1 MIKRYLLKPGTKV
14 DLGKWNPSATDE
26 FKGGKEEAAPILQN
40 LIKEL
45 DALQEKLY
53 AEQKQRIL
61 VVLQAMDTGGKDG
74 VVRHVFGGVNP
85 QGVRVSSFKIPTPP
99 ELAHDYLWRVHAQTP
114 GKGEIVIFNRSHY
127 EDVLVVRVH
136 NIIPEDVW
144 SRRFN
149 QINAFEK
156 TLVEEGTTIL
166 KFFLHISQAEQKQR
180 LLDRLKDDTKQ
191 WKFNPGDLKERALWK
206 DYMQAYEDVL
216 NKTSTEYAPW
226 YLIPADKK
234 WYRDLVITSILVDTL
249 KQLKIDYPRP
259 DFDAAAMIKE
269 LESSPDNT

>member
-1 MIKRYLLKPGTKV
+1 MIERYLMKPGTKV

-26 FKGGKEEAAPILQN
+26 FKGSKEEAAPILQS
-40 LIKEL
+40 LIEEL

-85 QGVRVSSFKIPTPP
+85 QGVHVSSFKIPTPP
-99 ELAHDYLWRVHAQTP
+99 EMAHDYLWRVHAQTP

-136 NIIPEDVW
+136 NIVPEDVW

-156 TLVEEGTTIL
+156 TLAEEGTTIL
-166 KFFLHISQAEQKQR
+166 KFFLHISSTEQKQR

-234 WYRDLVITSILVDTL
+234 WYRDLVIASILVDKL

-259 DFDAAAMIKE
+259 EFDVAAMLKE
-269 LESSPDNT
+269 LEASPDNA

>member
-1 MIKRYLLKPGTKV
+1 MLKRYLMKPGAKV
-14 DLGKWNPSATDE
+14 DLGKWDPSATDE
-26 FKGGKEEAAPILQN
+26 FKGNKQDAAPILQS
-40 LIKEL
+40 LIEEL

-74 VVRHVFGGVNP
+74 VVRHVFGGINP
-85 QGVRVSSFKIPTPP
+85 QGVRVANFKVPTPP

-127 EDVLVVRVH
+127 EDVLVARVH
-136 NIIPEDVW
+136 NIVPEDIW
-144 SRRFN
+144 SRRFD

-156 TLVEEGTTIL
+156 TVAEEGTTIL
-166 KFFLHISQAEQKQR
+166 KFFLHISSTEQKQR

-191 WKFNPGDLKERALWK
+191 WKFNPGDLKERALWR

-216 NKTSTEYAPW
+216 NKTSSEYAPW

-234 WYRDLVITSILVDTL
+234 WYRDLVIASILVDRL

-259 DFDAAAMIKE
+259 NFDVAAMLKE
-269 LESSPDNT
+269 LEASPDNV